1 MKTLL
6 LGLLCLVPAILHA
19 KEQPDSMN
27 GMTKPEGKIIREW
40 KSDDGK
46 VLKAELLEYS
56 ETELKLNLTGN
67 FKVVKVPMARLSKE
81 DQDFVMAM
89 VKKNSLDYSLTDGK
103 FASQMVEG
111 EFTKNV
117 SEKGLKYQI
126 KGNPKWDGKKRYPL
140 MIWLHGAG
148 QSGDDN
154 TSQSAGSPRQL
165 YNEDAQKKHPFFM
178 LMPQCPDRAI
188 GWKNEVTD
196 NLMALITDLSEN
208 LPIDKDRIYL
218 TGSSMG
224 GAGTWGMIAKW
235 PDTFACAVPLCGGG
249 DASKAETMKGVPI
262 WIFHGDKDD
271 SVPVD
276 ASRRMYAAMQGVK
289 GNVQYTELPGAGHII
304 TDQVYSKPELE
315 EWIFAQKRPEK
326 TKK

>member
-6 LGLLCLVPAILHA
+6 LGLILVPAFLFA
-19 KEQPDSMN
+19 KEPSSLN
-27 GMTKPEGKIIREW
+27 GMTKPEAKIVREW
-40 KSDDGK
+40 KSDDGRS
-46 VLKAELLEYS
+46 LQAELLEYS
-56 ETELKLNLTGN
+56 EAEIKVNTSKN
-67 FKVVKVPMARLSKE
+67 FKIVRIPLTRLSQE
-81 DQDFVMAM
+81 DQDFVMEM

-117 SEKGLKYQI
+117 SEKGLNYQI

-140 MIWLHGAG
+140 LIWLHGAG
-148 QSGDDN
+148 QSGNDN
-154 TSQSAGSPRQL
+154 TSQTAGSPRQL
-165 YNEDAQKKHPFFM
+165 YNEEAQKVQPFFM

-188 GWKNEVTD
+188 GWKNEVAD
-196 NLMALITDLSEN
+196 NLMSLVTDLSNN

-235 PDTFACAVPLCGGG
+235 PEVFACAVPLCGGG
-249 DASKAETMKGVPI
+249 GATKAEVMKDVPI

-276 ASRRMYAAMQGVK
+276 ASRKMFAAMQDVK
-289 GNVQYTELPGAGHII
+289 GNVQYTELPGSGHLI
-304 TDQVYSKPELE
+304 TNEVYSKPELG
-315 EWIFAQKRPEK
+315 EWIFSQKRTPVAARK
-326 TKK
+326 R

>member
-6 LGLLCLVPAILHA
+6 LGLILFPAFLHA
-19 KEQPDSMN
+19 KEPGSLN
-27 GMTKPEGKIIREW
+27 GMTKPEVKIVREW

-46 VLKAELLEYS
+46 SLQAELLEYS
-56 ETELKLNLTGN
+56 ETEIKVNTSKN
-67 FKVVKVPMARLSKE
+67 FKIVRIPMERLSQE
-81 DQDFVMAM
+81 DRDFVMAM

-103 FASQMVEG
+103 FATQMVEG

-140 MIWLHGAG
+140 LVWLHGAG

-154 TSQSAGSPRQL
+154 TSQAAGSPRQL
-165 YNEDAQKKHPFFM
+165 YNEEAQKKQPFFM

-188 GWKNEVTD
+188 GWKNEVAD
-196 NLMALITDLSEN
+196 NLMALITDLSDN

-235 PDTFACAVPLCGGG
+235 PDVFACAVPLCGGG

-271 SVPVD
+271 SVPVE
-276 ASRRMYAAMQGVK
+276 ASRKMYAAMQGVK

-304 TDQVYSKPELE
+304 TDQVYGKPELG
-315 EWIFAQKRPEK
+315 EWIFAQKRIPVAG
-326 TKK
+326 KKR